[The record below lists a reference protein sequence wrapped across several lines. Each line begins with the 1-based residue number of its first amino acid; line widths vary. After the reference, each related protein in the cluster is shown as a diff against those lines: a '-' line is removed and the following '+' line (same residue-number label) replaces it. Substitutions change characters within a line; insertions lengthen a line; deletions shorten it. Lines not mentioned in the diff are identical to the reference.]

1 MMQSKIKAWL
11 RAWLPYVAV
20 MVLLFWGVNAWR
32 ARDVPNLAPDW
43 QASTVNGDATSLT
56 QIRALYP
63 NQTIALIFWAEWCP
77 ICRTEEGSISNLT
90 QDKTLA
96 FIPIATQSGNA
107 QNVRR
112 IFKERGLNWNA
123 VVDESGEIFR
133 SYQLVGVPAFIVI
146 NPDGTVRNVQTGYTS
161 EAGMR
166 LRMR

>member
-1 MMQSKIKAWL
+1 MHGA
-11 RAWLPYVAV
+11 RV
-20 MVLLFWGVNAWR
+20 MYLISRPTGKP
-32 ARDVPNLAPDW
+32 ARSMVMPPRWHKSAHYN
-43 QASTVNGDATSLT
+43 
-56 QIRALYP
+56 P

>member
-1 MMQSKIKAWL
+1 M
-11 RAWLPYVAV
+11 
-20 MVLLFWGVNAWR
+20 
-32 ARDVPNLAPDW
+32 
-43 QASTVNGDATSLT
+43 
-56 QIRALYP
+56 
-63 NQTIALIFWAEWCP
+63 
-77 ICRTEEGSISNLT
+77 
-90 QDKTLA
+90 
-96 FIPIATQSGNA
+96 
-107 QNVRR
+107 RR

>member
-63 NQTIALIFWAEWCP
+63 NQTIALIF
-77 ICRTEEGSISNLT
+77 
-90 QDKTLA
+90 
-96 FIPIATQSGNA
+96 
-107 QNVRR
+107 
-112 IFKERGLNWNA
+112 
-123 VVDESGEIFR
+123 
-133 SYQLVGVPAFIVI
+133 
-146 NPDGTVRNVQTGYTS
+146 
-161 EAGMR
+161 
-166 LRMR
+166 